1 MAWYTPRYVQ
11 IPFPGD
17 NTFQF
22 FLKHDK
28 PKDDTHL
35 SQSQKQNNKSNTE
48 IKSKQK
54 TNKTIKNK
62 DKRKKKK
69 SGRKNKETTTP

>member
-48 IKSKQK
+48 IK
-54 TNKTIKNK
+54 
-62 DKRKKKK
+62 
-69 SGRKNKETTTP
+69 